1 VRRRL
6 HIRQFIVISLL
17 IIIIVIL
24 LFPFLWMLSTS
35 LKPPE
40 ETFAP
45 EPRWIPE
52 DPTLQNF
59 NYILKET
66 SFPRYFLNSVLVAS
80 VTMMLVLVATV
91 FAGYALSRYKFRGKQ
106 VFSLWLLVSQMF
118 PPVLLVIPIFVIILN
133 LRLYNTYTALIMTY
147 GTFAL
152 PFSTWMMRSYFDTV
166 PLDLEEAAMV
176 DGCTRLQALARIVL
190 PLAAPGIATVALF
203 VFILA
208 WQEYMFALT
217 LTRTT
222 EMRTLTVGIS
232 LFLGEYRVLWGSL
245 MAGSVVVTIPVIV
258 LFSYLQRYLVQGLT
272 LGAVK
277 G

>member
-1 VRRRL
+1 MRRRTRL
-6 HIRQFIVISLL
+6 RQITVMTLL
-17 IIIIVIL
+17 ILVVIVM
-24 LFPFLWMLSTS
+24 LFPFVWMLSTS

-40 ETFAP
+40 EIFAP
-45 EPRWIPE
+45 APQWIPTN
-52 DPTLQNF
+52 PTLQNF
-59 NYILKET
+59 DYILGRT
-66 SFPRYFLNSVLVAS
+66 SFPRYFLNSVVVAL
-80 VTMMLVLVATV
+80 VTMVVSVAVTV
-91 FAGYALSRYKFRGKQ
+91 FAGYALSRYNFRGKQ
-106 VFSLWLLVSQMF
+106 TFSLWLLVSQMF
-118 PPVLLVIPIFVIILN
+118 PPMLLIVPIFVLM
-133 LRLYNTYTALIMTY
+133 LETGLYNTHAALVITY

-176 DGCTRLQALARIVL
+176 DGCTRLQALGRVVL
-190 PLAAPGIATVALF
+190 PLASPGIATVALF

-222 EMRTLTVGIS
+222 EMRTLPVGIS

-245 MAGSVVVTIPVIV
+245 MAGSVVVTIPVIL
-258 LFSYLQRYLVQGLT
+258 LFGYLQRYIVQGLT

>member
-1 VRRRL
+1 MRRRRL
-6 HIRQFIVISLL
+6 IKQFIVVSLL
-17 IIIIVIL
+17 IVVVVVL

-40 ETFAP
+40 EVFTP
-45 EPRWIPE
+45 RPRWIPLN
-52 DPTLQNF
+52 PTLRNF
-59 NYILKET
+59 VNILGET
-66 SFPRYFLNSVLVAS
+66 PFPRYFLNSVVVAF
-80 VTMMLVLVATV
+80 VTMLLALVVTV
-91 FAGYALSRYKFRGKQ
+91 FAGYALSRYRFRGKRA
-106 VFSLWLLVSQMF
+106 FSLWLLVSQMF
-118 PPVLLVIPIFVIILN
+118 PPMLLVIPIFILM
-133 LRLYNTYTALIMTY
+133 LKLGLYNTYASLIITY

-152 PFSTWMMRSYFDTV
+152 PFSTWMLKAYFDTV

-176 DGCTRLQALARIVL
+176 DGCTRLQALARVVL
-190 PLAAPGIATVALF
+190 PLAAPGIVTVALF

-222 EMRTLTVGIS
+222 DMRTLPVGIS

-245 MAGSVVVTIPVIV
+245 MAGSVVVTAPVIL
-258 LFSYLQRYLVQGLT
+258 LFSYLQRYIVQGLT

>member
-1 VRRRL
+1 MRRRRL
-6 HIRQFIVISLL
+6 IRQFVVVSLL
-17 IIIIVIL
+17 IIVVLVL
-24 LFPFLWMLSTS
+24 LFPFLWMVSTA

-40 ETFAP
+40 EVFTP
-45 EPRWIPE
+45 TPRWIPLN
-52 DPTLQNF
+52 PTLQNF
-59 NYILKET
+59 VHILGET
-66 SFPRYFLNSVLVAS
+66 SFPRYFLNSVVVAFITMLLALV
-80 VTMMLVLVATV
+80 VTV
-91 FAGYALSRYKFRGKQ
+91 FAGYALSRYRFRGKQ
-106 VFSLWLLVSQMF
+106 AFSLWLLVSQMF
-118 PPVLLVIPIFVIILN
+118 PPMLLVIPIFVLM
-133 LRLYNTYTALIMTY
+133 LRLGLYNTYTSLIITY

-152 PFSTWMMRSYFDTV
+152 PFSTWMLKAYFDTV

-176 DGCTRLQALARIVL
+176 DGCTRLQALARVVL
-190 PLAAPGIATVALF
+190 PLAAPGIVTVALF

-222 EMRTLTVGIS
+222 DMRTLPVGIS

-245 MAGSVVVTIPVIV
+245 MAGSVVVTAPVIL
-258 LFSYLQRYLVQGLT
+258 LFSYLQRYIVEGLT

>member
-1 VRRRL
+1 MRRRRL
-6 HIRQFIVISLL
+6 IRQFIVVSLL
-17 IIIIVIL
+17 IIVVVVL
-24 LFPFLWMLSTS
+24 LFPFLWMVSTS

-40 ETFAP
+40 EVFTP
-45 EPRWIPE
+45 RPRWIPLN
-52 DPTLQNF
+52 PTLRNF
-59 NYILKET
+59 VNILGET
-66 SFPRYFLNSVLVAS
+66 PFPRYFLNSVVVAF
-80 VTMMLVLVATV
+80 VTMLLALVVTV
-91 FAGYALSRYKFRGKQ
+91 FAGYALSRYRFRGKQ
-106 VFSLWLLVSQMF
+106 AFSLWLLVSQMF
-118 PPVLLVIPIFVIILN
+118 PPMLLVIPIFVLM
-133 LRLYNTYTALIMTY
+133 LKLGLYNTYASLIVTY

-152 PFSTWMMRSYFDTV
+152 PFSTWMLKAYFDTV

-176 DGCTRLQALARIVL
+176 DGCTRLQALARVVL
-190 PLAAPGIATVALF
+190 PLAAPGIVTVALF

-222 EMRTLTVGIS
+222 DMRTLPVGIS

-245 MAGSVVVTIPVIV
+245 MAGSVVVTAPVIL
-258 LFSYLQRYLVQGLT
+258 LFSYLQRYIVEGLT

>member
-1 VRRRL
+1 MRRRRL
-6 HIRQFIVISLL
+6 IKQFIVVSLL
-17 IIIIVIL
+17 IIVVVVL
-24 LFPFLWMLSTS
+24 LFPFLWMVSTS

-40 ETFAP
+40 EVFTP
-45 EPRWIPE
+45 RPRWIPLN
-52 DPTLQNF
+52 PTLRNF
-59 NYILKET
+59 VNILGET
-66 SFPRYFLNSVLVAS
+66 PFPRYFLNSVVVAF
-80 VTMMLVLVATV
+80 VTMLLALVVTV
-91 FAGYALSRYKFRGKQ
+91 FAGYALSRYRFRGKQ
-106 VFSLWLLVSQMF
+106 AFSLWLLVSQMF
-118 PPVLLVIPIFVIILN
+118 PPMLLVIPIFVLM
-133 LRLYNTYTALIMTY
+133 LKLGLYNTYVSLIITY

-152 PFSTWMMRSYFDTV
+152 PFSTWMLKAYFDTV

-176 DGCTRLQALARIVL
+176 DGCTRLQALARVVL
-190 PLAAPGIATVALF
+190 PLAAPGIVTVALF

-222 EMRTLTVGIS
+222 DMRTLPVGIS

-245 MAGSVVVTIPVIV
+245 MAGSVVVTAPVIL
-258 LFSYLQRYLVQGLT
+258 LFSYLQRYIVEGLT

>member
-1 VRRRL
+1 MRRRRL
-6 HIRQFIVISLL
+6 IRQFIVVSLL
-17 IIIIVIL
+17 IIVVVVL
-24 LFPFLWMLSTS
+24 LFPFLWMVSTS

-40 ETFAP
+40 EVFTP
-45 EPRWIPE
+45 RPRWIPLN
-52 DPTLQNF
+52 PTLRNF
-59 NYILKET
+59 VNILGET
-66 SFPRYFLNSVLVAS
+66 PFPRYFLNSVVVAF
-80 VTMMLVLVATV
+80 VTMLLALVVTV
-91 FAGYALSRYKFRGKQ
+91 FAGYALSRYRFRGKQ
-106 VFSLWLLVSQMF
+106 AFSLWLLVSQMF
-118 PPVLLVIPIFVIILN
+118 PPMLLVIPIFVLM
-133 LRLYNTYTALIMTY
+133 LKLGLYNTYASLIITY

-152 PFSTWMMRSYFDTV
+152 PFSTWMLKAYFDTV

-176 DGCTRLQALARIVL
+176 DGCTRLQALARVVL
-190 PLAAPGIATVALF
+190 PLAAPGIVTVALF

-222 EMRTLTVGIS
+222 DMRTLPVGIS

-245 MAGSVVVTIPVIV
+245 MAGSVVVTAPVIL
-258 LFSYLQRYLVQGLT
+258 LFSYLQRYIVQGLT

>member
-1 VRRRL
+1 VRRRRL
-6 HIRQFIVISLL
+6 IKQFIVVSLL
-17 IIIIVIL
+17 IIVVVVL
-24 LFPFLWMLSTS
+24 LFPFLWMVSTS

-40 ETFAP
+40 EVFTP
-45 EPRWIPE
+45 RPRWIPLN
-52 DPTLQNF
+52 PTLRNF
-59 NYILKET
+59 VNILGET
-66 SFPRYFLNSVLVAS
+66 PFPRYFLNSVVVAF
-80 VTMMLVLVATV
+80 VTMLLALVVTV
-91 FAGYALSRYKFRGKQ
+91 FAGYALSRYRFRGKQ
-106 VFSLWLLVSQMF
+106 AFSLWLLVSQMF
-118 PPVLLVIPIFVIILN
+118 PPMLLVIPIFVLM
-133 LRLYNTYTALIMTY
+133 LKLGLYNTYVSLIITY

-152 PFSTWMMRSYFDTV
+152 PFSTWMLKAYFDTV

-176 DGCTRLQALARIVL
+176 DGCTRLQALARVVL
-190 PLAAPGIATVALF
+190 PLAAPGIVTVALF

-222 EMRTLTVGIS
+222 DMRTLPVGIS

-245 MAGSVVVTIPVIV
+245 MAGSVVVTAPVIL
-258 LFSYLQRYLVQGLT
+258 LFSYLQRYIVEGLT

>member
-1 VRRRL
+1 MRRRRL
-6 HIRQFIVISLL
+6 IKQFIVVSLL
-17 IIIIVIL
+17 IIVVVVL
-24 LFPFLWMLSTS
+24 LFPFLWMVSTS

-40 ETFAP
+40 EVFTP
-45 EPRWIPE
+45 RPRWIPLN
-52 DPTLQNF
+52 PTLQNF
-59 NYILKET
+59 VHILGET
-66 SFPRYFLNSVLVAS
+66 SFPRYFLNSVVVAF
-80 VTMMLVLVATV
+80 VTMLLALVVTV
-91 FAGYALSRYKFRGKQ
+91 FAGYALSRYRFRGKQ
-106 VFSLWLLVSQMF
+106 AFSLWLLVSQMF
-118 PPVLLVIPIFVIILN
+118 PPMLLVIPIFVLM
-133 LRLYNTYTALIMTY
+133 LKLGLYNTYASLIITY

-152 PFSTWMMRSYFDTV
+152 PFSTWMLKAYFDTV

-176 DGCTRLQALARIVL
+176 DGCTRLQALARVVL
-190 PLAAPGIATVALF
+190 PLAAPGIVTVALF

-222 EMRTLTVGIS
+222 DMRTLPVGIS

-245 MAGSVVVTIPVIV
+245 MAGSVVVTAPVIL
-258 LFSYLQRYLVQGLT
+258 LFSYLQRYIVEGLT